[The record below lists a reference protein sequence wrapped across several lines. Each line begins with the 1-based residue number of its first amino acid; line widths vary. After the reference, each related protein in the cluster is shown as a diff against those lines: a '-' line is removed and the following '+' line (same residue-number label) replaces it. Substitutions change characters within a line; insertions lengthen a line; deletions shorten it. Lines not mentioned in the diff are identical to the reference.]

1 MTMPLVLAA
10 LDTTVQELRIEQHQ
24 RAFIQT
30 LAHIVTALGAIPD
43 APGDFTT
50 DDMARLVELAGETI
64 EAIERRIDS
73 GGDGEDVQQRL
84 AGTVYEI
91 GRRMET
97 IDAWFRR
104 RESA

>member
-1 MTMPLVLAA
+1 MTMPLLAE
-10 LDTTVQELRIEQHQ
+10 LDTTVQELRVAQHQ
-24 RAFIQT
+24 KAFSKT
-30 LAHIVTALGAIPD
+30 LALIVTALGAIPE

-64 EAIERRIDS
+64 EAIERRINS
-73 GGDGEDVQQRL
+73 GGDGEDVQQHL
-84 AGTVYEI
+84 AGTVYEV

-97 IDAWFRR
+97 IDAWFRG